1 LATAGMFK
9 YPLPFEMSE
18 FNDRIARIRSVMEK
32 RDIDVLI
39 LNSPENIFYLT
50 AFQTPG
56 FYMFEAFVLPFDG
69 EPFILAREAEEPWV
83 KARSWVENS
92 AFYSDHED
100 PVKALA
106 RALSKFKC
114 AKGRIAI
121 EKKSWFL
128 TVERF
133 EQLKKL
139 LPKAKLVDG
148 SWIVENIR
156 LLKSPRE
163 IDYMRQAAQI
173 VDKTMRVGLD
183 AIAEGKTEN
192 TIAAEVYKAMVL
204 EGSVYP
210 GAHPYIVSGKR
221 TGIMHAN
228 YENKRIERGDQVFLE
243 IPGCVNRYHAAMMR
257 TASIGEPSEKLK
269 KMAEASIRGVDV
281 AIQAI
286 KPGRTSAEVDTDV
299 RAEITRLGYGEAFR
313 HRTAYSVGIAFPPT
327 WGEEIAHIRKKDRM
341 ILRPGMVFHVILS
354 LRTLDFGGVGFSE
367 TVAVTDRGAEV
378 LGNFERRLTI
388 KQ

>member
-1 LATAGMFK
+1 MSTVEMFK
-9 YPLPFEMSE
+9 YPLPFEISE
-18 FNDRIARIRSVMEK
+18 FKDRMARVRSVMEK

-56 FYMFEAFVLPFDG
+56 FYMFEAFVVPLDG
-69 EPFILAREAEEPWV
+69 EPFMLAREAEEPWV
-83 KARSWVENS
+83 KARSWIQNS

-100 PVKALA
+100 PVKLLA

-114 AKGRIAI
+114 AEGRIGV

-128 TVERF
+128 TVGRF
-133 EQLKKL
+133 EQVGKLLKK
-139 LPKAKLVDG
+139 AKMVDG
-148 SWIVENIR
+148 SWIVDNIR

-163 IDYMRQAAQI
+163 IEYMRQAARI
-173 VDKTMRVGLD
+173 VDKTMRAGLD
-183 AIAEGKTEN
+183 VIAEGRTEN
-192 TIAAEVYKAMVL
+192 DVAAEVYKTMVL

-210 GAHPYIVSGKR
+210 GAHPYICSGKR

-228 YENKRIERGDQVFLE
+228 YENRRIEKGDQVFLE
-243 IPGCVNRYHAAMMR
+243 IPSCVNRYHAAMMR
-257 TASIGEPSEKLK
+257 TASVGEPSQRLA

-286 KPGRTSAEVDTDV
+286 KPGRTSAEVDNDV
-299 RAEITRLGYGEAFR
+299 RSEVARLGFGEAFR

-327 WGEEIAHIRKKDRM
+327 WGEEIAHIREKGKM
-341 ILRPGMVFHVILS
+341 VLKPGMVFHVILS
-354 LRTLDFGGVGFSE
+354 LRILEFGGVGFSE

-378 LGNFERRLTI
+378 LGNFERRLFI
-388 KQ
+388 K